1 MLPGY
6 QQSGANE
13 SNLLGGGKRRSTKRS
28 GKKRSGKKRKASSK
42 FLAAGNAWRAHVKE
56 TMRKNPN
63 MKFGKPLLKL
73 ASRTYKKGS
82 SGPSGPATSS
92 GVTVKTSKY
101 DIKVRPRKT
110 KAAKRK
116 KKRTSK
122 RSKNSFF
129 GF

>member
-1 MLPGY
+1 MV
-6 QQSGANE
+6 
-13 SNLLGGGKRRSTKRS
+13 KRS
-28 GKKRSGKKRKASSK
+28 KKSGRRASTK

-82 SGPSGPATSS
+82 NVSEGLTIR
-92 GVTVKTSKY
+92 TTKY
-101 DIKVRPRKT
+101 DVHVKPRSKGKT
-110 KAAKRK
+110 KKAKA
-116 KKRTSK
+116 KKRTSRK
-122 RSKNSFF
+122 KKSFF

>member
-6 QQSGANE
+6 QQSVANE

-73 ASRTYKKGS
+73 ASRTYKKGPS
-82 SGPSGPATSS
+82 SPSSSS

-122 RSKNSFF
+122 RSKKSFF

>member
-1 MLPGY
+1 MLGASQINRCP
-6 QQSGANE
+6 QSGA
-13 SNLLGGGKRRSTKRS
+13 GKRRST
-28 GKKRSGKKRKASSK
+28 KRSGKKRKASSK

-82 SGPSGPATSS
+82 SGPSSPSSSS

-110 KAAKRK
+110 CLLY
-116 KKRTSK
+116 TSPSP
-122 RSKNSFF
+122 RD
-129 GF
+129 

>member
-1 MLPGY
+1 MV
-6 QQSGANE
+6 QSG
-13 SNLLGGGKRRSTKRS
+13 GRKRS
-28 GKKRSGKKRKASSK
+28 RSGKKRKASAK

-82 SGPSGPATSS
+82 SGPSSPS

-116 KKRTSK
+116 TKRPKRTSK
-122 RSKNSFF
+122 KSKKSFF

>member
-1 MLPGY
+1 MV
-6 QQSGANE
+6 QN
-13 SNLLGGGKRRSTKRS
+13 GGKRRSKRS
-28 GKKRSGKKRKASSK
+28 GKKRRASTK

-122 RSKNSFF
+122 RSKKSFF

>member
-1 MLPGY
+1 MV
-6 QQSGANE
+6 QN
-13 SNLLGGGKRRSTKRS
+13 GGKRRSKRS
-28 GKKRSGKKRKASSK
+28 GKKRRASTK

-82 SGPSGPATSS
+82 SGPSSPSSSS
-92 GVTVKTSKY
+92 GVTIKTSKY

-116 KKRTSK
+116 TKRPKRTSK
-122 RSKNSFF
+122 KSKKSFF

>member
-1 MLPGY
+1 MV
-6 QQSGANE
+6 QN
-13 SNLLGGGKRRSTKRS
+13 GGRKRS
-28 GKKRSGKKRKASSK
+28 RSGNKRKASAK

-82 SGPSGPATSS
+82 SGPSSSS
-92 GVTVKTSKY
+92 GVTVRTSKY

-116 KKRTSK
+116 TKRPKRTSK
-122 RSKNSFF
+122 RSKSSFW